1 MDPIGRAAIVLMA
14 DDDAED
20 RALAKDAMGEC
31 RPSIDFRFVVDGAEL
46 MAYLYQ
52 SGEFADPDDAPRP
65 DVILLDLNMPRKNG
79 REALAEI
86 KADRGL
92 GTIPVVV
99 LTTSQADEDAFAG
112 YKLGANSC
120 LIKPRSFEELVAAM
134 ESLATYWFETAKLPP
149 PEPGGRYGQRPD

>member
-1 MDPIGRAAIVLMA
+1 MA

-31 RPSIDFRFVVDGAEL
+31 RPAVDFRFVVDGAEL

-52 SGEFADPDDAPRP
+52 RGEFADPDDAPRP
-65 DVILLDLNMPRKNG
+65 DLILLDLNMPRKNG
-79 REALAEI
+79 REALTEI
-86 KADRGL
+86 KADHDL

-99 LTTSQADEDAFAG
+99 LTTSRADEDVFAG

-120 LIKPRSFEELVAAM
+120 LIKPRSFE
-134 ESLATYWFETAKLPP
+134 
-149 PEPGGRYGQRPD
+149 